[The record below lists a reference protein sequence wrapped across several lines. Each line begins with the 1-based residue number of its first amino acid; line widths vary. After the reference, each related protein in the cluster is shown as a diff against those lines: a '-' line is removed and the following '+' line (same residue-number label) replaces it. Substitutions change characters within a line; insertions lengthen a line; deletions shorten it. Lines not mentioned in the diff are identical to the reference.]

1 MIIGKVM
8 GRPLHGF
15 CIRGHMV
22 FVVRSGEPGGLC
34 AYEVKTG
41 ALAALAPAGKSYHQ
55 AALEAVSKLEAG
67 RFRYKEEA

>member
-1 MIIGKVM
+1 M

-22 FVVRSGEPGGLC
+22 FVVRSGEPGWLC
-34 AYEVKTG
+34 AYGVKTG
-41 ALAALAPAGKSYHQ
+41 ALTALAPPGMSYHQ